1 MLHEA
6 DIKAVN
12 GALLKA
18 NSEFGD
24 SLLPLDSVDF
34 GIKFSEYAKKS
45 TISAEG
51 LVTVKLRSRAFMLKL
66 CEELVKR
73 FPANVAVL
81 TDLRFF
87 TPSTCMDQT
96 SNLSVECLP
105 WDLAASDAN
114 KDAIETQWR
123 TLRTMRIDE
132 VVSTVNFWTSVN
144 KIESAD
150 GSKTFKDLSAIAIR
164 ALSLPTSNADVE
176 RVFSVMAVIKTKLRN
191 RMLIPILVALMR
203 VRIHMRVFNICCKDY
218 TPSEKMIKR
227 FTSQMYKN
235 QEQDCNL
242 VDDDKASDD
251 LVEAMN
257 LIEYSENDNDNCDLI
272 ND

>member
-1 MLHEA
+1 MYL
-6 DIKAVN
+6 IV
-12 GALLKA
+12 
-18 NSEFGD
+18 
-24 SLLPLDSVDF
+24 
-34 GIKFSEYAKKS
+34 YKK
-45 TISAEG
+45 IYYII
-51 LVTVKLRSRAFMLKL
+51 V
-66 CEELVKR
+66 
-73 FPANVAVL
+73 
-81 TDLRFF
+81 
-87 TPSTCMDQT
+87 
-96 SNLSVECLP
+96 
-105 WDLAASDAN
+105 ASDAN
-114 KDAIETQWR
+114 KDAIEAQWR

-132 VVSTVNFWTSVN
+132 VCECRHESVSTVGFWTSVN

-150 GSKTFKDLSAIAIR
+150 GTKTFKDLSAFAIR

-191 RMLIPILVALMR
+191 RMLIPMLVALMR

-218 TPSEKMIKR
+218 TPSEKMLKR

-242 VDDDKASDD
+242 IDNDTASDD

-257 LIEYSENDNDNCDLI
+257 LIEYSENDNDNCDLN